1 MARAS
6 ARMGRTATFPVV
18 RTGRT
23 VTFRVGRMATFPVVR
38 MAISPAGRITWG
50 RGGWGA
56 AHPGRASHVVL
67 AVLAVLAA
75 LALEVSFGA
84 LPTNRPTHPPTHP
97 PACPPNQVTRRSQ
110 PTT

>member
-6 ARMGRTATFPVV
+6 ARTGRTATFPVV
-18 RTGRT
+18 RTGRTVTSRVDRT

-67 AVLAVLAA
+67 AVLAA

-84 LPTNRPTHPPTHP
+84 LPTNRPTDRPTHRPTHP
-97 PACPPNQVTRRSQ
+97 PVRLIK
-110 PTT
+110 